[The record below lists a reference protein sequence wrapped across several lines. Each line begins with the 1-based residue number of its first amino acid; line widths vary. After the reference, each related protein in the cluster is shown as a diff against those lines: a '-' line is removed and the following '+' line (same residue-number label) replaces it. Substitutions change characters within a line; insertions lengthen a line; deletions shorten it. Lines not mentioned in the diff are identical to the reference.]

1 MSDPE
6 PAADLPQTRRRW
18 RRGFAISGAAL
29 FGFLALLVWGLATES
44 GLKLIAGLA
53 RSAAPG
59 LLTLG
64 EVRGRLIGPLEVDDL
79 ALRMPDLELE
89 LEVLHLDWA
98 PRALLS
104 GRVQVADLTIA
115 RLDVRTRANDE
126 PSQPLS
132 LPDHLRLPVE
142 LQVSRIAVGALTV
155 HHVAAGEALSSDT
168 ASVFSAS
175 DIALALASDGTRH
188 RLQQLDAVLPFG
200 KLSLTGGID
209 VEAPFALELRAALG
223 GRIDA
228 GQVPEGIA
236 LGAEARDYRV
246 ELDASGVLAEPVLE
260 LRASGA
266 GLSGEGRVEA
276 TPFADV
282 PLRALE
288 LGLGEFDP
296 SLFVPAAPKAL
307 LRLDARLQAGAT
319 DGLSLSGPF
328 SIRNSRPAALDA
340 GGVPLESLGGTLA
353 WSARGA
359 RVDELDVHLP
369 GGGKIGGAMAWTPP
383 ASESAPMPPVPDASA
398 AGPGAGLG
406 RLTMLLEIAG
416 IDTARIDGRLPKQML
431 AGRVEAE
438 GSETRQTVSV
448 KLSAGDAR
456 VDASGVLE
464 AETAPGAGQRFKL
477 TGELRQVDPRKFHPA
492 APVARLNLDLDA
504 EGVLAAEPAV
514 SAQFKLLNST
524 FEGRA
529 LSGNGRLKV
538 SGAFLSDVSVVLDL
552 AGNRLRADGDWG
564 RVADRLRVSVDA
576 PALAQLGYG
585 LSGRAG
591 AEGEL
596 TGGARAPAGS
606 LQFFGEKLRLPGD
619 VRIAG
624 LNGQG
629 RLAAGVDGPFTLS
642 VGVSGVGAVGA
653 EADWV
658 SSARVSADG
667 RRDRHRIELS
677 VSGAEED
684 ELSLALEGGL
694 TLQDGLPPRWQ
705 GTLSSLKTLG
715 RFVSQLQ
722 APAMLSLASDEV
734 SLGVAVLEAGEKGR
748 IRLDDTRWSPKGSA
762 FKGSLTGL
770 AFGLVSRP
778 EGRPRRGPGPL
789 VLGAEWDVRLADT
802 VEGEARLFRE
812 SGDLVV
818 SGEIGTR
825 LGLESFEARLIARG
839 NRLALSLGALG
850 TELGELSG
858 SFTALAERT
867 QSGAWQLAQKGPL
880 LGSARLKMPSIAWVG
895 RLMRENVETAG
906 SLDAVFSVSGT
917 PDAPVASGSIN
928 GRDLQFALVDQ
939 GLVLSG
945 GELVADFDRD
955 RLRLS
960 TLRFVSANRV
970 KPRDSR
976 VPFEALTA
984 TPGHL
989 SASGEIALE
998 SGKGVFDF
1006 AADRLPLLQRED
1018 RWLILSGKG
1027 RARSTWTSLDLDAD
1041 FRADA
1046 GFFAIDD
1053 SPPPSLSDDVVL
1065 LGRQAPAPG
1074 RFALTVR
1081 LGVKL
1086 GDALYLSAM
1095 GIDTRLAGALEL
1107 RMAPGVPLNAVGS
1120 ISTVGGSYQ
1129 GYGQRLSIERGL
1141 INFQGSVDNP
1151 GLNIVALRKGLEVEA
1166 GVSISGS
1173 ARRPQVKLVSDP
1185 AVPDPEK
1192 LSWIVLGRAPDA
1204 GGGADLALLVPAA
1217 QALLG
1222 GSGGGMTEELS
1233 RSLGFDSFSIGQG
1246 ELNSSSRSATSRVLG
1261 SGSRISSGPTV
1272 SGQVLSVG
1280 KRLSSDLVLSF
1291 EQSLGGAESLVK
1303 LTYQLGRRVSVVAR
1317 GGTDNAVD
1325 IYYTFSFR

>member
-6 PAADLPQTRRRW
+6 PAADLPQSRRLW
-18 RRGFAISGAAL
+18 RRVFAVSCAAIFGL
-29 FGFLALLVWGLATES
+29 FAVLGWVLATES
-44 GLKLIAGLA
+44 GLKAVASLV
-53 RSAAPG
+53 RSATPDM
-59 LLTLG
+59 LMLG

-79 ALRMPDLELE
+79 ALGMPDLELE
-89 LEVLHLDWA
+89 LEALKLDWA
-98 PRALLS
+98 PRDLLS
-104 GRVQVADLTIA
+104 RRVVVSQLTLGK
-115 RLDVRTRANDE
+115 LDMRTRASDE
-126 PSQPLS
+126 PSPPLS
-132 LPDHLRLPVE
+132 LPDHLRLPVG
-142 LQVSRIAVGALTV
+142 LQVSRISVDSLTV
-155 HHVAAGEALSSDT
+155 HQVAAGEPLSSDSV
-168 ASVFSAS
+168 SVFGASA
-175 DIALALASDGTRH
+175 ITLALDSDGKRH
-188 RLQQLDAVLPFG
+188 QLRQVDAALPFG

-209 VEAPFALELRAALG
+209 AEAPFALEFRAVLEG
-223 GRIDA
+223 HIDA

-236 LGAEARDYRV
+236 LAAEARDYRI
-246 ELDASGVLAEPVLE
+246 ELDASGVLAEPVLK
-260 LRASGA
+260 LRANGA

-288 LGLGEFDP
+288 LALGELDP
-296 SLFVPAAPKAL
+296 SMFVPSAPKAL
-307 LRLDARLQAGAT
+307 LRLDARLLAGAT
-319 DGLSLSGPF
+319 EGLSLSGPF
-328 SIRNSRPAALDA
+328 SIRNARPAALDA
-340 GGVPLESLGGTLA
+340 GGLPLESLGGTLA
-353 WSARGA
+353 WSAQGA
-359 RVDELDVHLP
+359 RVDELDVRLP
-369 GGGKIGGAMAWTPP
+369 GAGKIAGAMAWTPP
-383 ASESAPMPPVPDASA
+383 AGESAPVPQA
-398 AGPGAGLG
+398 AVSGTGAGFG

-416 IDTARIDGRLPKQML
+416 IDTSRIDGRLPKQVL

-438 GSETRQTVSV
+438 GSEARQIASV

-456 VDASGVLE
+456 VDASGMLE
-464 AETAPGAGQRFKL
+464 AEAAPGAGQRFKL
-477 TGELRQVDPRKFHPA
+477 TGQLRQVDPRKFHPA

-514 SAQFKLLNST
+514 SAQFKLLNSA
-524 FEGRA
+524 FEGHA

-538 SGAFLSDVSVVLDL
+538 RGESFSDVSLMLDL
-552 AGNRLRADGDWG
+552 AGNRLRVEGDWG
-564 RVADRLRVSVDA
+564 RAADRLRISVDA

-596 TGGARAPAGS
+596 TGGAKTPAGS
-606 LQFFGEKLRLPGD
+606 LHFFGEKLRLPGD
-619 VRIAG
+619 VRIGG

-642 VGVSGVGAVGA
+642 VGLSGVGAVGA

-658 SSARVSADG
+658 SAARISADG
-667 RRDRHRIELS
+667 RRDRHRIELN
-677 VSGAEED
+677 VSGAEAD

-694 TLQDGLPPRWQ
+694 TVPDGALPTWQ
-705 GTLSSLKTLG
+705 GTLSSLETLG

-722 APAMLSLASDEV
+722 APAALSLGSDEV
-734 SLGVAVLEAGEKGR
+734 SLGAAVLEAGEKGQ
-748 IRLDDTRWSPKGSA
+748 IRLDETRWSPKGSA
-762 FKGSLTGL
+762 IRGSLTGL

-778 EGRPRRGPGPL
+778 DARPRRGAGPL
-789 VLGAEWDVRLADT
+789 VLGAEWDVRLAET

-858 SFTALAERT
+858 SLTALAERT
-867 QSGAWQLAQKGPL
+867 QSGAWQLAQKSPL

-998 SGKGVFDF
+998 SGEGLFNF
-1006 AADRLPLLQRED
+1006 EADRLPLLQRED

-1027 RARSTWTSLDLDAD
+1027 RAYSTWTSLDLDAD

-1053 SPPPSLSDDVVL
+1053 SPPPSLSDDVVV
-1065 LGRQAPAPG
+1065 LGRQPSAPG
-1074 RFALTVR
+1074 GFALTVR

-1095 GIDTRLAGALEL
+1095 GVDTRLAGALEL

-1141 INFQGSVDNP
+1141 INFQGPVDNP

-1166 GVSISGS
+1166 GVAISGS

-1246 ELNSSSRSATSRVLG
+1246 ELNSASRSASSRVLG

-1272 SGQVLSVG
+1272 AGQVLSVG

>member
-6 PAADLPQTRRRW
+6 PAADIPQIRRRW
-18 RRGFAISGAAL
+18 RRGFAISGAVL
-29 FGFLALLVWGLATES
+29 FGFLALLVWGLATEP

-79 ALRMPDLELE
+79 ALHMPDLELD
-89 LEVLHLDWA
+89 LEALKLDWA
-98 PRALLS
+98 PQALFS
-104 GRVQVADLTIA
+104 GRVQVADLTIGK
-115 RLDVRTRANDE
+115 LDVRTRANDE
-126 PSQPLS
+126 PSPPLS
-132 LPDHLRLPVE
+132 LPDHLRLPVAV
-142 LQVSRIAVGALTV
+142 QVSRIAVGSLTV
-155 HHVAAGEALSSDT
+155 HHVAAGESLSSDT
-168 ASVFSAS
+168 ASVFRAS
-175 DIALALASDGTRH
+175 DIALVLAGDGKRH

-200 KLSLTGGID
+200 KLSVTGGID
-209 VEAPFALELRAALG
+209 VEAPFALDFRAALA
-223 GRIDA
+223 GRVDA
-228 GQVPEGIA
+228 AQVPEGIA
-236 LGAEARDYRV
+236 LAAEDRDYRV

-276 TPFADV
+276 TPFAEV

-288 LGLGEFDP
+288 LGLGELDP

-307 LRLDARLQAGAT
+307 LRLDARLLAGAT

-359 RVDELDVHLP
+359 RVDALDVRLP
-369 GGGKIGGAMAWTPP
+369 GGGKIGGAMAWTP
-383 ASESAPMPPVPDASA
+383 A
-398 AGPGAGLG
+398 AGEPTPTHPIADAAAAGAGTGLG

-416 IDTARIDGRLPKQML
+416 IDTSRIDGRLPQQVL

-438 GSETRQTVSV
+438 GSDTRQTASV

-464 AETAPGAGQRFKL
+464 AEATPGAGQQFKL
-477 TGELRQVDPRKFHPA
+477 TGHVRQVDPRKFHPA

-514 SAQFKLLNST
+514 AAQFKLLNSV

-538 SGAFLSDVSVVLDL
+538 RGESFSDVAIVLDL
-552 AGNRLRADGDWG
+552 AGNRLRAEGDWG

-596 TGGARAPAGS
+596 TGGAGAPAGS

-619 VRIAG
+619 VRVAG
-624 LNGQG
+624 LNGQA

-642 VGVSGVGAVGA
+642 VGVTGVGAVGA

-658 SSARVSADG
+658 STARVSADG

-677 VSGAEED
+677 VNGAEAD

-694 TLQDGLPPRWQ
+694 TIKDGSPPRWQ

-722 APAMLSLASDEV
+722 APAALSLGRDEV
-734 SLGVAVLEAGEKGR
+734 SLGAAVLEAGEKGQ
-748 IRLDDTRWSPKGSA
+748 IRLDDTRWSLKGSA

-818 SGEIGTR
+818 SGDIGTR
-825 LGLESFEARLIARG
+825 LGLERFEARLIARG

-858 SFTALAERT
+858 AFTAQAERT
-867 QSGAWQLAQKGPL
+867 GTGAWQLAQKGPL
-880 LGSARLKMPSIAWVG
+880 LGSAQLKVPSIAWVG

-928 GRDLQFALVDQ
+928 GRGLQFALVDQ

-976 VPFEALTA
+976 VPFAALTA
-984 TPGHL
+984 TPGQL

-1027 RARSTWTSLDLDAD
+1027 RAHSTWTSLDLDAD

-1065 LGRQAPAPG
+1065 LSRQAPAPG

-1141 INFQGSVDNP
+1141 INFQGAVDNP

-1272 SGQVLSVG
+1272 TGQVLSVG